1 MSVKIDGMRELL
13 NNLSKKAE
21 EIDKAT
27 KRANTAGGKIVA
39 EELKRNVPKS
49 GYVGSNVQAKLS
61 DNIVVSNNRTN
72 KSTFES
78 YVAVG
83 FNKKANFRSHFQEFG
98 TIEQQPIGYMART
111 VENSS
116 REVAAEMEKAIRGV
130 LS

>member
-27 KRANTAGGKIVA
+27 KRANTAVGKIVA

-61 DNIVVSNNRTN
+61 DNIVVSITGLTNRHLRVMLLLVLIKKLT
-72 KSTFES
+72 SDLTFK
-78 YVAVG
+78 
-83 FNKKANFRSHFQEFG
+83 NL
-98 TIEQQPIGYMART
+98 EQ
-111 VENSS
+111 
-116 REVAAEMEKAIRGV
+116 
-130 LS
+130 